1 MKMWPSQYL
10 NFSLTDPKKRTQLNC
25 PKSWPLETEIINGYC
40 FKRLSFGKFPTQQLI
55 KFSLNPAKIISE
67 KHNIPYVGQEASFRY
82 KMTPNVSFSD
92 YIIYSSTDVASFNP
106 LCFQKPL
113 FFLVWHNAYWSQFTF
128 CNESS
133 LHFFYLLFSDLH
145 ALLSSVLEF
154 LTIFWISSFANE
166 CLIKSGSVYPIC

>member
-10 NFSLTDPKKRTQLNC
+10 NFSLMDPKKRTQLNW

-55 KFSLNPAKIISE
+55 KFFLNQAKIISE

-82 KMTPNVSFSD
+82 KMTLNVSFSD
-92 YIIYSSTDVASFNP
+92 YIIYSSIDVASFNP

-113 FFLVWHNAYWSQFTF
+113 FFFSLTQCLLIPGHFLQWIIPSIFSTCSCQTFMLSFPLPWNFWPPFEFHLLQMNVW
-128 CNESS
+128 
-133 LHFFYLLFSDLH
+133 
-145 ALLSSVLEF
+145 
-154 LTIFWISSFANE
+154 
-166 CLIKSGSVYPIC
+166 